1 MALRL
6 ITGPEDWPITLEE
19 AKAHLRVDVSDD
31 DGLIESFLDAATD
44 YCDGASGYLGRALVE
59 QTWELVLDEF
69 PEEEIRIPLPPLI
82 AVDFIKYDDEAGEEI
97 TMSASDYTV
106 DNVSE
111 PGWVLPVGD
120 WPSTYE
126 GINAVRIRFRCGWP
140 DDGNSPAA
148 QTVPGA
154 IKSAIKLIVGNL
166 YANRETVIVGQSV
179 NEIPMSA
186 QFLMRK
192 YRMHI
197 NMA

>member
-6 ITGPEDWPITLEE
+6 ITEPEDWPITLQE
-19 AKAHLRVDVSDD
+19 AKDHLRVDVSDD
-31 DGLIESFLDAATD
+31 DDLIESFIEAATD
-44 YCDGASGYLGRALVE
+44 YCDGPSGYLGRALVE

-69 PEEEIRIPLPPLI
+69 PEEEISIPLPPLI
-82 AVDFIKYDDEAGEEI
+82 AVDFIKYDNPAGEEI
-97 TMSASDYTV
+97 TMSAADYTV

-111 PGWVLPVGD
+111 PGWILPVGD
-120 WPSTYE
+120 WPSTFE
-126 GINAVRIRFRCGWP
+126 GINAVRIRFRCGWA
-140 DDGNSPAA
+140 DDGGSPAV
-148 QTVPGA
+148 QNVPA
-154 IKSAIKLIVGNL
+154 TIKSAIKLIIGNL
-166 YANRETVIVGQSV
+166 YANRETIILGQSV